1 MAFRSLQIPLILFV
15 PEKAPKTEVLFL
27 PSQLS
32 PIDKKELSP
41 IDKKEGVHPP
51 QKETNYPIQLE
62 GLVNTI

>member
-32 PIDKKELSP
+32 PIDKKE
-41 IDKKEGVHPP
+41 GVHPP